1 MLVTLQGYRVEKQQD
16 DGKKDKRAVMR
27 GMIEQRKKGKEE
39 TRNRTISEQK
49 LKKRDRAKEGW
60 EQPIENNT
68 CKFSTIVVE
77 KDEYKDGHHEP
88 DQKPPL
94 FSFLPAC
101 WNKNKYA
108 VSKRKR
114 YHTLQHYTAQ
124 HNFRVPIV
132 DGPKQNRM
140 NFQSN
145 SNEHNLID
153 QGMCSVEFCNQ
164 KMIQFFTKI
173 SKMNLS
179 IYNNWKQSNDLNFHD
194 ISQKLSNQKL
204 SSRPRKRLS

>member
-27 GMIEQRKKGKEE
+27 EMIEQRKKGKEE
-39 TRNRTISEQK
+39 TRNRTISEQR
-49 LKKRDRAKEGW
+49 LKKREKAKEGW
-60 EQPIENNT
+60 EQPIENDT

-101 WNKNKYA
+101 VKKKK
-108 VSKRKR
+108 VS
-114 YHTLQHYTAQ
+114 YLTTLHCTAQ
-124 HNFRVPIV
+124 FPCTHSRWSKTKSYEFP
-132 DGPKQNRM
+132 
-140 NFQSN
+140 N
-145 SNEHNLID
+145 SNEHNLIN

-164 KMIQFFTKI
+164 KKIKFFAKI

-194 ISQKLSNQKL
+194 ISQKLFNQKL
-204 SSRPRKRLS
+204 PSRPRKRLS

>member
-27 GMIEQRKKGKEE
+27 EMIEQRKKGKEE
-39 TRNRTISEQK
+39 TRNRTISEQR
-49 LKKRDRAKEGW
+49 LKKREKAKEGW
-60 EQPIENNT
+60 EQPIENDT

-101 WNKNKYA
+101 VKKKK
-108 VSKRKR
+108 VS
-114 YHTLQHYTAQ
+114 YHTIQYYTAQ
-124 HNFRVPIV
+124 HNFHVPIV

-164 KMIQFFTKI
+164 KMIQFSTKI

-204 SSRPRKRLS
+204 PSRPRKRLS